1 MILVVLKC
9 VVQFEYL
16 FHMFPVL
23 YSNLG
28 LNKHFHMICIQ
39 NQLSQALGF
48 TVPAKDIWDHL
59 YSLYDID
66 ALDDVEVVPFQLD
79 EKEFKLPEDFKVA
92 KKSLKKEPTH
102 TPEQPPDKD
111 GKNLYRRFVANNN
124 QPALTIDL
132 TL

>member
-1 MILVVLKC
+1 
-9 VVQFEYL
+9 
-16 FHMFPVL
+16 MFPVP
-23 YSNLG
+23 YSILG

-66 ALDDVEVVPFQLD
+66 ALDEVEVVPFQLD

-111 GKNLYRRFVANNN
+111 GKNLCKTFVANIN
-124 QPALTIDL
+124 QPCSDH
-132 TL
+132 